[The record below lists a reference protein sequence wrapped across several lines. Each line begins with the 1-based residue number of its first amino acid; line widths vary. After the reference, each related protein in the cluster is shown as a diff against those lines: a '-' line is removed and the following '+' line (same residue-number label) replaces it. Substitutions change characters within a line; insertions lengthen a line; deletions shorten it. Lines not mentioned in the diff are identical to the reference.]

1 MKNIILETQVIYKL
15 QKTAC
20 LLIPKKRLTLKKE
33 KNQSVGNSLFLQD
46 SSPFGNFSLAFA
58 TKDGHNG
65 YNVDKLQ
72 GK

>member
-1 MKNIILETQVIYKL
+1 MSFNSEK
-15 QKTAC
+15 KTDTYE
-20 LLIPKKRLTLKKE
+20 R
-33 KNQSVGNSLFLQD
+33 KNQSEGNSLFLQD

-72 GK
+72 GN